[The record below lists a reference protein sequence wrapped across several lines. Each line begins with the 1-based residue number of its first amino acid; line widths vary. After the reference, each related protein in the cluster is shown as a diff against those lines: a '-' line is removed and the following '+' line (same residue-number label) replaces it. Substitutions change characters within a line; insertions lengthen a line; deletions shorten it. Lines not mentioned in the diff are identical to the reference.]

1 MVLFF
6 REVDLSSQ
14 SSFTYVSALS
24 GSTQCRLAAAP
35 LHPHADRTPCMT
47 LIWGPAT
54 CPATSSFQAGPTCFS
69 SAPCCTE
76 IVPRELQ
83 TQRQVCHAANEAKKK
98 KIAFL
103 KFVVFLDPLV
113 TGLTVSL
120 KTEIQK
126 WANRE
131 RPSLL
136 CQECNCIDNWLNFTV
151 PFPHRT
157 MGCVA
162 SSRAASPGSSAGL

>member
-35 LHPHADRTPCMT
+35 PHPYADRTPCMT

-83 TQRQVCHAANEAKKK
+83 TQRQVCHAANEAK
-98 KIAFL
+98 ASGSLTCTGSFQSL
-103 KFVVFLDPLV
+103 EPCFVS
-113 TGLTVSL
+113 VSL
-120 KTEIQK
+120 HSVMDWI
-126 WANRE
+126 
-131 RPSLL
+131 
-136 CQECNCIDNWLNFTV
+136 V
-151 PFPHRT
+151 
-157 MGCVA
+157 
-162 SSRAASPGSSAGL
+162 SSQIHTLRL